1 MKHVLVKECVSE
13 TCISETCVSETYVSQ
28 SEIICDEEG
37 EGKSPSPFRSI
48 YIKSKENQ
56 IFYNFISLEHACK
69 TDLLSII
76 KQYLEKLFK

>member
-1 MKHVLVKECVSE
+1 MLVKHALVKHVLVKE
-13 TCISETCVSETYVSQ
+13 CVSETYVSQ